1 MAGLCIFCFAAML
14 YVVGADREGG
24 GNRGGAVQAL
34 SGTAALRSAWL
45 AMKRCA
51 MIPRPSQG
59 GFMILWL
66 RRHCFMINSVS
77 AECVE
82 PFRRRATG

>member
-1 MAGLCIFCFAAML
+1 MEGLCIFCFAVML
-14 YVVGADREGG
+14 CVIGADREEG
-24 GNRGGAVQAL
+24 GNRGGAVKAL

-59 GFMILWL
+59 GFTIL
-66 RRHCFMINSVS
+66 
-77 AECVE
+77 
-82 PFRRRATG
+82 